1 MVAKRTKSWREK
13 LENPGEGLPKV
24 VTGPPKWAKRFG
36 GRRVLVATPLLV
48 SGVIQKVEPGKLITV
63 GQIRKH
69 LARDFQTDATCPLTT
84 GIFVRIVS
92 EVAEEDL
99 RAGKEKVT
107 PYWRVVRGDGSL
119 NEKFPGGAGAQAA
132 HLREEGHTIEG
143 GKGKKLRVRDFERAL
158 VEVEKTLSLSGQKA
172 KFIDTA

>member
-1 MVAKRTKSWREK
+1 MAKGPKSWREK

-24 VTGPPKWAKRFG
+24 VTGPPKWEKRFG

-48 SGVIQKVEPGKLITV
+48 SGVIQKVGPGKLITV
-63 GQIRKH
+63 GQIREH
-69 LARDFQTDATCPLTT
+69 LARDFQADATCPLTT

-107 PYWRVVRGDGSL
+107 PYWRVVRSDGSL
-119 NEKFPGGAGAQAA
+119 NEKFPGGARAQAA
-132 HLREEGHTIEG
+132 RLREEGHTIEG
-143 GKGKKLRVRDFERAL
+143 GKGKKLRVKGFERVL
-158 VEVEKTLSLSGQKA
+158 VGL
-172 KFIDTA
+172 